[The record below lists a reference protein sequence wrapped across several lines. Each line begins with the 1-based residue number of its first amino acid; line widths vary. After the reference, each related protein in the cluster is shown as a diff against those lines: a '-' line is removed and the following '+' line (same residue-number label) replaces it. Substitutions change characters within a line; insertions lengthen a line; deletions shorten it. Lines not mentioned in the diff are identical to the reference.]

1 MSGNVAN
8 DSHQI
13 WEFEPHLYI
22 YVCVCV
28 CVCIKSKHAQ
38 ASLTGLIGFIVRLS
52 LAC

>member
-1 MSGNVAN
+1 MHKNNKEAWWMSGNVAN

-28 CVCIKSKHAQ
+28 CVC
-38 ASLTGLIGFIVRLS
+38 V
-52 LAC
+52 